1 MDELRAVDVVLF
13 GIGKASK
20 TVFNS
25 ILVNKLLNYRSY
37 KDSEMDWNTD

>member
-1 MDELRAVDVVLF
+1 MDELRAVDVLF
-13 GIGKASK
+13 DIGKASK

-25 ILVNKLLNYRSY
+25 IFINKLLNYRLY